1 MFHGIRAYCF
11 NTLQAL
17 SFAPA
22 KGFLIASALIGLL
35 SASALPAQARDGIS
49 LFNVTRVN
57 QDDVLNIRATPD
69 PESDKVGQIPANGQ
83 GIEATGGSMSHNGY
97 IWREVRFNNVTG
109 WVNGYF
115 LIRATK
121 PQAGTTGSTSKPKGR
136 VFPEAISCAGTEP
149 FWGVLIR
156 DYLTV
161 FDSLSE
167 GRLELRMEPARP
179 STQNQSVWAID
190 AEVVSTRRP
199 VTALIRKVNQCSDGM
214 SDVKYPYEIQIIMK
228 NGPVYSG
235 CCRQADK
242 R

>member
-11 NTLQAL
+11 NIRQAL
-17 SFAPA
+17 PSAPA
-22 KGFLIASALIGLL
+22 QGLAMGLL
-35 SASALPAQARDGIS
+35 LLSLLMALVLPAQARDDIL
-49 LFNVTRVN
+49 LFNITRVT

-69 PESDKVGQIPANGQ
+69 PESDKVGEIPSNGK

-115 LIRATK
+115 LIRAAK
-121 PQAGTTGSTSKPKGR
+121 PDDGTTGSTSRLKGR

-161 FDSLSE
+161 FDSLSD
-167 GRLELRMEPARP
+167 GRLELRMEPARA
-179 STQNQSVWAID
+179 SAQNQNIWAID

-199 VTALIRKVNQCSDGM
+199 VTALIKKVSQCSDGM

-235 CCRQADK
+235 CCRQANK

>member
-1 MFHGIRAYCF
+1 MFHGIRAHCF
-11 NTLQAL
+11 NILQAL

-22 KGFLIASALIGLL
+22 KGFLTAFALISLL
-35 SASALPAQARDGIS
+35 SAGALPAQARDGVS
-49 LFNVTRVN
+49 LFNVSRVN

-69 PESDKVGQIPANGQ
+69 PASDKVGEIPADGQ

-115 LIRATK
+115 LIRAAK
-121 PQAGTTGSTSKPKGR
+121 PNEGTTGSTSKSKGR

-167 GRLELRMEPARP
+167 GRLELRMEPARS

-190 AEVVSTRRP
+190 AEIVSTRRP
-199 VTALIRKVNQCSDGM
+199 VTALIKKVNQCSDGM
-214 SDVKYPYEIQIIMK
+214 SDVKYPYEIQIILK

>member
-1 MFHGIRAYCF
+1 MFHGLRAY
-11 NTLQAL
+11 
-17 SFAPA
+17 SFGILAAPR
-22 KGFLIASALIGLL
+22 GGYASRWLMACVLMIGLGTT
-35 SASALPAQARDGIS
+35 ALPAQARDDIP
-49 LFNVTRVN
+49 LFNVARVTP
-57 QDDVLNIRATPD
+57 DDVLNMRAAPD
-69 PESDKVGQIPANGQ
+69 PAADKVGEIPANGQ

-115 LIRATK
+115 LIRAAK
-121 PQAGTTGSTSKPKGR
+121 PDDDITGSTSKPKGR
-136 VFPEAISCAGTEP
+136 VFPEPISCAGTEP

-167 GRLELRMEPARP
+167 GRLELRMEPARTP
-179 STQNQSVWAID
+179 VQNQSIWAID

-199 VTALIRKVNQCSDGM
+199 VTALIKKVNQCSDGM
-214 SDVKYPYEIQIIMK
+214 SDIKYPYEIQIVLK

-235 CCRQADK
+235 CCRKADK

>member
-1 MFHGIRAYCF
+1 MFLGIRVYCF
-11 NTLQAL
+11 NILQARL
-17 SFAPA
+17 SARVTSL
-22 KGFLIASALIGLL
+22 LIPFILISAL
-35 SASALPAQARDGIS
+35 ATTALPVQARDSIP

-69 PESDKVGQIPANGQ
+69 PASDKVGEIPADGQ

-115 LIRATK
+115 LTRAPKTND
-121 PQAGTTGSTSKPKGR
+121 GTTGSTSKSRGR

-161 FDSLSE
+161 LDSLSD
-167 GRLELRMEPARP
+167 GRLELRMEPAR
-179 STQNQSVWAID
+179 SSIQNQSIWAID

-199 VTALIRKVNQCSDGM
+199 VTALIKKVNHCSDGM

-235 CCRQADK
+235 CCRPADK